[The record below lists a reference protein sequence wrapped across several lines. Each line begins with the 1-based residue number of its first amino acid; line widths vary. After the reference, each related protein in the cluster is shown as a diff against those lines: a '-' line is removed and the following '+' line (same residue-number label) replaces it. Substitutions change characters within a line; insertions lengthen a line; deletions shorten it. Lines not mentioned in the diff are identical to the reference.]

1 MFGVKIERREIERE
15 TKARESDPLL
25 PSSSKETN
33 VAAQN
38 KRDRTRYSIG
48 MGEGESMGDLDDL
61 YWRMSERE
69 RYTNK
74 EAKERAYLATAWLR
88 QYATDSRYLARSSGT
103 PLPPCS
109 TPDERRSRGG
119 QALGSSSGR
128 ARVDG
133 SIEVARIRYR
143 GRCAG
148 W

>member
-1 MFGVKIERREIERE
+1 
-15 TKARESDPLL
+15 
-25 PSSSKETN
+25 
-33 VAAQN
+33 
-38 KRDRTRYSIG
+38 
-48 MGEGESMGDLDDL
+48 MGDLDDL

-119 QALGSSSGR
+119 QALGSQGQRESMAASRWRGYDTEGV
-128 ARVDG
+128 AQDG
-133 SIEVARIRYR
+133 DRRHWRLALDVLCLDRHDGPLDCLIYR
-143 GRCAG
+143 SDGAQESVRECESVRE
-148 W
+148 